1 MGKALFLGLPLH
13 GHINPSLPLVRE
25 LVERGDEVV
34 YYAADRFAEQI
45 EGTGGRFRPYHDG
58 LLSDLAQLPAQTN
71 ESAWWLMRASEKV
84 LETDLGAF
92 RAEHPDYIITD
103 SVAPWGQWAAKI
115 LDVPVVTSISTFAF
129 NRSVLMF
136 GGRGGLRPKSVRLF
150 LSKLRHIGKAWRLQR
165 RLCRVY
171 GVNGPSVTGS
181 MMGRSDLNIV
191 YTSRYFQP
199 CADTFDERF
208 HFVGPLTSRIE
219 TATFPWE
226 RLGANDMVY
235 ISLGTLFNTDL
246 SFYRNCFEAFAGQDV
261 QVILSIGTKVSR
273 ESLGVV
279 PINFVVAA
287 QVPQLTV
294 LQRAKAF
301 VTHGGMNS
309 TSESLLNG
317 VPMVVV
323 PQMGEQAI
331 VGLQVEQLGAGLCLT
346 KAEATAGRLRDSV
359 QRLLADDRFRQQAD
373 VVRRSFLDAGGAVR
387 AADAILAFTR

>member
-1 MGKALFLGLPLH
+1 
-13 GHINPSLPLVRE
+13 
-25 LVERGDEVV
+25 
-34 YYAADRFAEQI
+34 
-45 EGTGGRFRPYHDG
+45 
-58 LLSDLAQLPAQTN
+58 
-71 ESAWWLMRASEKV
+71 
-84 LETDLGAF
+84 
-92 RAEHPDYIITD
+92 
-103 SVAPWGQWAAKI
+103 
-115 LDVPVVTSISTFAF
+115 
-129 NRSVLMF
+129 
-136 GGRGGLRPKSVRLF
+136 
-150 LSKLRHIGKAWRLQR
+150 
-165 RLCRVY
+165 
-171 GVNGPSVTGS
+171 
-181 MMGRSDLNIV
+181 MGRSDLNIV

-219 TATFPWE
+219 TAAFPWE

-246 SFYRNCFEAFAGQDV
+246 SFYRNCFEAFGGQDV

-323 PQMGEQAI
+323 PQMGEL
-331 VGLQVEQLGAGLCLT
+331 GLP
-346 KAEATAGRLRDSV
+346 
-359 QRLLADDRFRQQAD
+359 RFRG
-373 VVRRSFLDAGGAVR
+373 RER
-387 AADAILAFTR
+387 T

>member
-1 MGKALFLGLPLH
+1 MAKALFLGLPLH

-25 LVERGDEVV
+25 LVERGDEVI
-34 YYAADRFAEQI
+34 YYAADQFAEQI
-45 EGTGGRFRPYHDG
+45 EGAGGRFRPYHVG

-71 ESAWWLMRASEKV
+71 EAAWRLLRASEKV
-84 LETDLGAF
+84 LETDLSTF
-92 RAEHPDYIITD
+92 RAERPAYIIAD
-103 SVAPWGQWAAKI
+103 SVAPWGHWAAKI
-115 LDVPVVTSISTFAF
+115 INVPVVTSISTFAL

-136 GGRGGLRPKSVRLF
+136 ALAGGNRPKSVRLF
-150 LSKLRHIGKAWRLQR
+150 ASKLRHMGKAWRLRR
-165 RLCRVY
+165 RLGRVY
-171 GVNGPSVTGS
+171 GVNGPGVMRTV
-181 MMGRSDLNIV
+181 MGRSDLNIV
-191 YTSRYFQP
+191 YTSRHFQP

-208 HFVGPLTSRIE
+208 HFVGPLTSRRE

-246 SFYRNCFEAFAGQDV
+246 SFYRDCFEAFGGQDI

-273 ESLGVV
+273 ESLGVL
-279 PINFVVAA
+279 PMNFVVAA
-287 QVPQLTV
+287 QVPQLAV

-309 TSESLLNG
+309 TSESLLNA

-331 VGLQVEQLGAGLCLT
+331 VGHQVERLGAGLCLT
-346 KAEATAGRLRDSV
+346 RAEATAGRLRESV
-359 QRLLADDRFRQQAD
+359 QRLLADDRFRQKAD
-373 VVRRSFLDAGGAVR
+373 VVRRSFLDAGGAAR
-387 AADAILAFTR
+387 GADAILAFTR

>member
-1 MGKALFLGLPLH
+1 MAKALFLGLPLH

-34 YYAADRFAEQI
+34 YYAADQFAEQI
-45 EGTGGRFRPYHDG
+45 EGSGGRFRPYHQG
-58 LLSDLAQLPAQTN
+58 VLSDLAQLPAQTN
-71 ESAWWLMRASEKV
+71 EAAWWLMRASEKV
-84 LETDLGAF
+84 LETDLSTF
-92 RAEHPDYIITD
+92 RAERPAYIIAD

-115 LDVPVVTSISTFAF
+115 LKVPVVTSVSTFAF
-129 NRSVLMF
+129 NRSVLTF
-136 GGRGGLRPKSVRLF
+136 ALAGGNRPKSVRLF
-150 LSKLRHIGKAWRLQR
+150 ASKLRHISKAWRLHR

-171 GVNGPSVTGS
+171 GVNGPGVTRTV
-181 MMGRSDLNIV
+181 MGQSDLNIV
-191 YTSRYFQP
+191 YTSRHFKP

-208 HFVGPLTSRIE
+208 HFVGPLTSRLE
-219 TATFPWE
+219 TATLPWE

-246 SFYRNCFEAFAGQDV
+246 SFYRDCFEAFGGQDV
-261 QVILSIGTKVSR
+261 QVILSIGTTVSP

-279 PINFVVAA
+279 PKNFIVAT
-287 QVPQLTV
+287 QVPQLMV

-317 VPMVVV
+317 VPMLVV

-331 VGLQVEQLGAGLCLT
+331 VGLQVEQLGAGLCVT
-346 KAEATAGRLRDSV
+346 REQATAGRLRESV

-387 AADAILAFTR
+387 AVDAILAFTR

>member
-1 MGKALFLGLPLH
+1 M
-13 GHINPSLPLVRE
+13 
-25 LVERGDEVV
+25 
-34 YYAADRFAEQI
+34 
-45 EGTGGRFRPYHDG
+45 
-58 LLSDLAQLPAQTN
+58 
-71 ESAWWLMRASEKV
+71 
-84 LETDLGAF
+84 
-92 RAEHPDYIITD
+92 
-103 SVAPWGQWAAKI
+103 
-115 LDVPVVTSISTFAF
+115 
-129 NRSVLMF
+129 
-136 GGRGGLRPKSVRLF
+136 
-150 LSKLRHIGKAWRLQR
+150 
-165 RLCRVY
+165 
-171 GVNGPSVTGS
+171 
-181 MMGRSDLNIV
+181 
-191 YTSRYFQP
+191 
-199 CADTFDERF
+199 
-208 HFVGPLTSRIE
+208 
-219 TATFPWE
+219 
-226 RLGANDMVY
+226 
-235 ISLGTLFNTDL
+235 
-246 SFYRNCFEAFAGQDV
+246 
-261 QVILSIGTKVSR
+261 ILSIGTKVSR

-346 KAEATAGRLRDSV
+346 KAEATAGRLRESV